1 MNLSDELWEFIV
13 KAKWKI
19 GRVSARLEI
28 GRRKVLE
35 QQSNNGQQLP
45 ARVGGTDKMVE
56 RIERDVARFRD
67 IVRGKIRQNLRKFI
81 TNTEL
86 IGRQGKTIVSIPVPQ
101 IEIPHFTY
109 RWRDVGGVG
118 QGEGEEGDILWVEG
132 QEGEGQRGA
141 GFLPGLHPVEV
152 EITLEEL
159 VELLGEE
166 LELPRLEPKSYGQMQ
181 SEKPRYKSIR
191 RVGPEALRH
200 FKRTFRQ
207 ALRRQMLSGTY
218 DHENPVV
225 IPIHD
230 DFRYRS
236 FEYEPQPE
244 SKAVIFFMMDVSG
257 SMGDEQKEIVRI
269 TAFWI
274 DQWIRRHYRGVERRY
289 IVHDAAA
296 REVPEDLFYR
306 LRESG
311 GTKISS
317 AYKLCAKL
325 IDERYPPTDWNIY
338 AFHFSDGDNW
348 EEDDADAFEVLSE
361 NLLPQ
366 VNLFGYGQ
374 VHSHW
379 GSGRFLYDLADEFVG
394 EFENLRLTEIR
405 SKDYILDAIRNLL
418 GKQSNNESF
427 QQRPQRRRA

>member
-1 MNLSDELWEFIV
+1 MPFQAREARNLNQQPDN
-13 KAKWKI
+13 
-19 GRVSARLEI
+19 GR
-28 GRRKVLE
+28 
-35 QQSNNGQQLP
+35 QMP
-45 ARVGGTDKMVE
+45 AEAGGSYEMVE

-67 IVRGKIRQNLRKFI
+67 IVKGNIRQNLRKFI

-118 QGEGEEGDILWVEG
+118 QGEGEEGDILWAEG
-132 QEGEGQRGA
+132 EEGEGQRGA

-152 EITLEEL
+152 ELTLEEL
-159 VELLGEE
+159 VELLGET
-166 LELPRLEPKSYGQMQ
+166 LELPRLEPKSHGLVQ

-191 RVGPEALRH
+191 RIGPEALRF

-207 ALRRQMLSGTY
+207 ALKRQLLSGTY
-218 DHENPVV
+218 DFNEPVIV
-225 IPIHD
+225 PIRD
-230 DFRYRS
+230 DIRYRS

-274 DQWIRRHYRGVERRY
+274 DQWVRRHYKGVERLY
-289 IVHDAAA
+289 IVHDAVA
-296 REVPEDLFYR
+296 REVPEELFYR

-325 IDERYPPTDWNIY
+325 IDEHYPPAEWNIY

-348 EEDDADAFEVLSE
+348 EEDDADAFSVLAE
-361 NLLPQ
+361 QLLPQ

-374 VHSHW
+374 VYSHW
-379 GSGRFLYDLADEFVG
+379 GTGRFLYDLADTFEG
-394 EFENLRLTEIR
+394 EFDNLRLTEIQ
-405 SKDYILDAIRNLL
+405 SKDDILDAIRDLL
-418 GKQSNNESF
+418 GKRVESDPPIR
-427 QQRPQRRRA
+427 QRPRRRQRF

>member
-1 MNLSDELWEFIV
+1 MNQPVPDNQPTP
-13 KAKWKI
+13 
-19 GRVSARLEI
+19 
-28 GRRKVLE
+28 E
-35 QQSNNGQQLP
+35 Q
-45 ARVGGTDKMVE
+45 AGGSYDMVE

-67 IVRGKIRQNLRKFI
+67 IVKGKIRQNLRKFI

-86 IGRQGKTIVSIPVPQ
+86 FGKQGKTIVSIPVPQ

-109 RWRDVGGVG
+109 NFRDVGGVG
-118 QGEGEEGDILWVEG
+118 QGEGEEGDILWLEG
-132 QEGEGQRGA
+132 EEGEGQRGA
-141 GFLPGLHPVEV
+141 GFLPGVHPVEV
-152 EITLEEL
+152 ELTLEEL
-159 VELLGEE
+159 VELVGEA
-166 LELPRLEPKSYGQMQ
+166 LELPRLEPKSAGEMQ

-207 ALRRQMLSGTY
+207 ALKRQLLSGSY
-218 DHENPVV
+218 DYDNPVIV
-225 IPIHD
+225 PIHD

-244 SKAVIFFMMDVSG
+244 TKAVIFFMMDVSG

-274 DQWIRRHYRGVERRY
+274 DQWVRRHYRGVERRY
-289 IVHDAAA
+289 IAHDAVA

-317 AYKLCAKL
+317 AYKLCAQL
-325 IDERYPPTDWNIY
+325 IDEHYPPTDWNIY

-348 EEDDADAFEVLSE
+348 EEDDEDAFEVLGE
-361 NLLPQ
+361 KLLPQ

-374 VHSHW
+374 VYSHW
-379 GSGRFLYDLADEFVG
+379 GTGRFLYDLADMFADEFD
-394 EFENLRLTEIR
+394 NLRLTEIR
-405 SKDYILDAIRNLL
+405 TRDDILDAIRALL
-418 GKQSNNESF
+418 GKPADGES
-427 QQRPQRRRA
+427 RLPPRQRRR

>member
-1 MNLSDELWEFIV
+1 LN
-13 KAKWKI
+13 
-19 GRVSARLEI
+19 
-28 GRRKVLE
+28 
-35 QQSNNGQQLP
+35 QQPTNGQKAP
-45 ARVGGTDKMVE
+45 ASAGGTDKMVE

-67 IVRGKIRQNLRKFI
+67 IVKGKIRQNLRKFI
-81 TNTEL
+81 TNSEL

-109 RWRDVGGVG
+109 QWRDVGGVG
-118 QGEGEEGDILWVEG
+118 QGEGEEGDILWFEG

-141 GFLPGLHPVEV
+141 GFLPGLHPIEV

-159 VELLGEE
+159 LELLGEE

-181 SEKPRYKSIR
+181 SENPRYKSIR
-191 RVGPEALRH
+191 RVGPESLRH

-207 ALRRQMLSGTY
+207 ALKRQMLSGTY
-218 DHENPVV
+218 DHENPVI

-236 FEYEPQPE
+236 FEHEPQPE

-289 IVHDAAA
+289 IVHDASA

-306 LRESG
+306 LKESG

-317 AYKLCAKL
+317 AYKLCDKL
-325 IDERYPPTDWNIY
+325 IDEHYPTTEWNIY

-348 EEDDADAFEVLSE
+348 EEDDDDAFEVLGE
-361 NLLPQ
+361 KLLPK

-374 VHSHW
+374 VYSHW
-379 GSGRFLYDLADEFVG
+379 GSGRFLYELADEFAD

-405 SKDYILDAIRNLL
+405 NKEQILDAIRDLL
-418 GKQSNNESF
+418 GKEPNNESF
-427 QQRPQRRRA
+427 KQRPQRRRA

>member
-1 MNLSDELWEFIV
+1 MN
-13 KAKWKI
+13 
-19 GRVSARLEI
+19 
-28 GRRKVLE
+28 
-35 QQSNNGQQLP
+35 QQPTNGQKAP
-45 ARVGGTDKMVE
+45 AGAGGTDKMVE

-67 IVRGKIRQNLRKFI
+67 IVKGKIKQNLRKFI

-109 RWRDVGGVG
+109 QWRYVGGVG
-118 QGEGEEGDILWVEG
+118 QGEGEEGEILWFEG

-141 GFLPGLHPVEV
+141 GFLPGFHPVEV

-191 RVGPEALRH
+191 RVGPESLRY

-207 ALRRQMLSGTY
+207 ALKRQMLSGTY
-218 DHENPVV
+218 DHENPVI

-296 REVPEDLFYR
+296 REVPEELFYR

-317 AYKLCAKL
+317 AYKLCAKF
-325 IDERYPPTDWNIY
+325 IDEYYPTTEWNIY

-348 EEDDADAFEVLSE
+348 EEDDAEAFEVLDE
-361 NLLPQ
+361 KLLPQ

-379 GSGRFLYDLADEFVG
+379 GTGRFLHDLADEFSG
-394 EFENLRLTEIR
+394 DFENLRLTEIR

-418 GKQSNNESF
+418 GKQPNSEPF
-427 QQRPQRRRA
+427 RQRPQSGRA

>member
-1 MNLSDELWEFIV
+1 M
-13 KAKWKI
+13 
-19 GRVSARLEI
+19 
-28 GRRKVLE
+28 E
-35 QQSNNGQQLP
+35 QQNNGSQAP
-45 ARVGGTDKMVE
+45 ANAGGSYDMVE

-67 IVRGKIRQNLRKFI
+67 IVKGKIRQNLRKFI

-86 IGRQGKTIVSIPVPQ
+86 IGRQGKTVVSIPVPQ

-109 RWRDVGGVG
+109 RLRDVGGIG
-118 QGEGEEGDILWVEG
+118 QGEGEEGEILWLEG
-132 QEGEGQRGA
+132 EEGEGQRGA

-152 EITLEEL
+152 EVTLEEL
-159 VELLGEE
+159 VEMLGEE
-166 LELPRLEPKSYGQMQ
+166 LELPRLEPKSFGQMQ

-200 FKRTFRQ
+200 FKRTFKQ
-207 ALRRQMLSGTY
+207 ALKRQLLSGTY
-218 DHENPVV
+218 DPNDPVI

-230 DFRYRS
+230 DIRYRS

-274 DQWIRRHYRGVERRY
+274 DQWVRRHYRGVERRY

-325 IDERYPPTDWNIY
+325 IEEHYPPSEWNIY

-348 EEDDADAFEVLSE
+348 EEDDADAFEVLGE
-361 NLLPQ
+361 KLLPQ

-374 VHSHW
+374 VYSHW
-379 GSGRFLYDLADEFVG
+379 GSGRFLYDLADEFEG
-394 EFENLRLTEIR
+394 EFDNLRLTEIR
-405 SKDYILDAIRNLL
+405 NKDEILDAIRDLL
-418 GKQSNNESF
+418 GKHSEDRPNF
-427 QQRPQRRRA
+427 RQRPRRHRA

>member
-1 MNLSDELWEFIV
+1 
-13 KAKWKI
+13 
-19 GRVSARLEI
+19 
-28 GRRKVLE
+28 
-35 QQSNNGQQLP
+35 
-45 ARVGGTDKMVE
+45 MVD

-67 IVRGKIRQNLRKFI
+67 IVKGKIRQNLRKFI

-109 RWRDVGGVG
+109 RFRDVGGVG

-152 EITLEEL
+152 EISLEEL

-166 LELPRLEPKSYGQMQ
+166 LELPRLEPKSFGQMQ
-181 SEKPRYKSIR
+181 SEKPRYKTIR
-191 RVGPEALRH
+191 RVGPESLRH
-200 FKRTFRQ
+200 FKRTYREALKRQ
-207 ALRRQMLSGTY
+207 ILSGSY
-218 DHENPVV
+218 NPDEPIV
-225 IPIHD
+225 IPIRED
-230 DFRYRS
+230 RRYRS
-236 FEYEPQPE
+236 FEYELRPE
-244 SKAVIFFMMDVSG
+244 SKAVIFFMQDISG
-257 SMGDEQKEIVRI
+257 SMGDEQKEIVRV

-274 DQWIRRHYRGVERRY
+274 DQWIRRHYKGVERRY

-296 REVPEDLFYR
+296 REVSEDLFYR

-325 IDERYPPTDWNIY
+325 IDQHYPPSDWNIY
-338 AFHFSDGDNW
+338 TFHFSDGDNW
-348 EEDDADAFEVLSE
+348 EEDDEDAFEVLRE
-361 NLLPQ
+361 KLLPQ

-374 VHSHW
+374 VYSHW
-379 GSGRFLYDLADEFVG
+379 GTGRFLYDLAEEFEDEFDN
-394 EFENLRLTEIR
+394 FRLADIR
-405 SKDYILDAIRNLL
+405 SKDYILDAIRDLL
-418 GKQSNNESF
+418 GKRDGEKPPR
-427 QQRPQRRRA
+427 QRPPQRRRV

>member
-1 MNLSDELWEFIV
+1 MNQ
-13 KAKWKI
+13 KPT
-19 GRVSARLEI
+19 
-28 GRRKVLE
+28 
-35 QQSNNGQQLP
+35 NGQQLP
-45 ARVGGTDKMVE
+45 ASAGRTDKMVE

-67 IVRGKIRQNLRKFI
+67 IVKGKIRQNLRKFI

-86 IGRQGKTIVSIPVPQ
+86 IGRQGKTIVSIPVPH

-159 VELLGEE
+159 VELLGQE

-191 RVGPEALRH
+191 RVGPESLRH

-218 DHENPVV
+218 NHENPVI
-225 IPIHD
+225 IPVQD

-274 DQWIRRHYRGVERRY
+274 DQWVRRHYKGVERRY

-317 AYKLCAKL
+317 AYKLCSKL
-325 IDERYPPTDWNIY
+325 IDEHYSPTKWNIY

-348 EEDDADAFEVLSE
+348 EEDDADAFEVLGE
-361 NLLPQ
+361 KLLPQ

-374 VHSHW
+374 VYSHW
-379 GSGRFLYDLADEFVG
+379 GSGRFIYDLADEFAND
-394 EFENLRLTEIR
+394 FENLRLTEIR
-405 SKDYILDAIRNLL
+405 SKEYILDAIRNLL
-418 GKQSNNESF
+418 GKNPSSESF
-427 QQRPQRRRA
+427 RQRPQRRRG

>member
-1 MNLSDELWEFIV
+1 MQQPVD
-13 KAKWKI
+13 
-19 GRVSARLEI
+19 
-28 GRRKVLE
+28 E
-35 QQSNNGQQLP
+35 QQPTGT
-45 ARVGGTDKMVE
+45 GGHYDIVE
-56 RIERDVARFRD
+56 RIERDAARFRD

-86 IGRQGKTIVSIPVPQ
+86 IGKQGKTIVSIPVPQ

-109 RWRDVGGVG
+109 NFRDVGGVG
-118 QGEGEEGDILWVEG
+118 QGEGEEGDILWLEG
-132 QEGEGQRGA
+132 EEGEGQRGA

-152 EITLEEL
+152 EFTLEEL
-159 VELLGEE
+159 VDLLGEA
-166 LELPRLEPKSYGQMQ
+166 LELPRLEPKSTGGLE
-181 SEKPRYKSIR
+181 SVKPRYKSIR

-207 ALRRQMLSGTY
+207 ALKRQLLTGTY
-218 DHENPVV
+218 DPDNPVIV
-225 IPIHD
+225 PIRD
-230 DFRYRS
+230 DVRYRS
-236 FEYEPQPE
+236 FEMEPRPE

-274 DQWIRRHYRGVERRY
+274 DQWVRRHYRGVERRY
-289 IVHDAAA
+289 IVHDAVA

-317 AYKLCAKL
+317 AYKLCAHL
-325 IDERYPPTDWNIY
+325 INEHYPPEEWNIY

-348 EEDDADAFEVLSE
+348 EEDDAEAFEVLGE
-361 NLLPQ
+361 HLLPK

-374 VHSHW
+374 VYSHW
-379 GSGRFLYDLADEFVG
+379 GTGRFLYDLADEFED
-394 EFENLRLTEIR
+394 EFDNLRLTEIR
-405 SKDYILDAIRNLL
+405 TKDAILNAIRDLL
-418 GKQSNNESF
+418 GKSRDEERDS
-427 QQRPQRRRA
+427 RSRSHRRQ

>member
-1 MNLSDELWEFIV
+1 MSDRRQNDNPSP
-13 KAKWKI
+13 AQ
-19 GRVSARLEI
+19 VS
-28 GRRKVLE
+28 
-35 QQSNNGQQLP
+35 
-45 ARVGGTDKMVE
+45 GTEKMVD

-67 IVRGKIRQNLRKFI
+67 IVKGKIRQNLRKFI

-86 IGRQGKTIVSIPVPQ
+86 IGRQGRTIVSIPVPQ

-109 RWRDVGGVG
+109 RFRDIGGVG
-118 QGEGEEGDILWVEG
+118 QGEGEEGDILWLEG

-152 EITLEEL
+152 EISLEEL

-166 LELPRLEPKSYGQMQ
+166 LELPRLEPKSFGQMQ

-191 RVGPEALRH
+191 RVGPESLRH
-200 FKRTFRQ
+200 FKRTYREALKRQ
-207 ALRRQMLSGTY
+207 ILSGTY
-218 DHENPVV
+218 NPDDPTI
-225 IPIHD
+225 IPVRED
-230 DFRYRS
+230 RRYRS
-236 FEYEPQPE
+236 FEYELQPE
-244 SKAVIFFMMDVSG
+244 SKAVIFFMQDISG

-274 DQWIRRHYRGVERRY
+274 DQWIRRHYKGIERRY

-325 IDERYPPTDWNIY
+325 IDQLYPPSDWNIY

-348 EEDDADAFEVLSE
+348 EEDDEDAFEVLGE
-361 NLLPQ
+361 KLLPQ

-374 VHSHW
+374 VYSHW
-379 GSGRFLYDLADEFVG
+379 GTGRFLYDLADEFEE
-394 EFENLRLTEIR
+394 EFENLRLADIR
-405 SKDYILDAIRNLL
+405 SKDQVLDAIRDLL
-418 GKQSNNESF
+418 GKSDGERPIR
-427 QQRPQRRRA
+427 QRPPQRRRV

>member
-1 MNLSDELWEFIV
+1 
-13 KAKWKI
+13 
-19 GRVSARLEI
+19 
-28 GRRKVLE
+28 
-35 QQSNNGQQLP
+35 
-45 ARVGGTDKMVE
+45 MVE

-67 IVRGKIRQNLRKFI
+67 IVKGKIRQNLRKFI

-109 RWRDVGGVG
+109 RWRDAGGVG

-159 VELLGEE
+159 VELLGQE

-191 RVGPEALRH
+191 RVGPESLRH

-218 DHENPVV
+218 NHENPVI
-225 IPIHD
+225 IPVHD

-274 DQWIRRHYRGVERRY
+274 DQWVRRHYKGVERRY

-317 AYKLCAKL
+317 AYKLCSKL
-325 IDERYPPTDWNIY
+325 IDEHYSPTEWNIY

-348 EEDDADAFEVLSE
+348 EEDDADAFEVLGE
-361 NLLPQ
+361 KLLPQ

-374 VHSHW
+374 VYSHW
-379 GSGRFLYDLADEFVG
+379 GSGRFIYDLADEFAN
-394 EFENLRLTEIR
+394 ESENLRLTEIR
-405 SKDYILDAIRNLL
+405 SKEYILDAIRNLL
-418 GKQSNNESF
+418 GKNPSSESF
-427 QQRPQRRRA
+427 RQRPQRRRG

>member
-1 MNLSDELWEFIV
+1 MQQP
-13 KAKWKI
+13 I
-19 GRVSARLEI
+19 G
-28 GRRKVLE
+28 E
-35 QQSNNGQQLP
+35 QQPTG
-45 ARVGGTDKMVE
+45 AGGRYDIVE
-56 RIERDVARFRD
+56 RIERDAARFRD
-67 IVRGKIRQNLRKFI
+67 IVKGKIRQNLRKFI

-86 IGRQGKTIVSIPVPQ
+86 IGKQGKTIVSIPVPQ

-109 RWRDVGGVG
+109 NFRDVGGVG
-118 QGEGEEGDILWVEG
+118 QGEGEEGDILWLEG
-132 QEGEGQRGA
+132 EEGEGQRGA

-152 EITLEEL
+152 EFTLEEL
-159 VELLGEE
+159 VELLGEA
-166 LELPRLEPKSYGQMQ
+166 LELPRLEPKSTGGLE
-181 SEKPRYKSIR
+181 SEKHRYKSIR

-207 ALRRQMLSGTY
+207 ALKRQLLTGTY
-218 DHENPVV
+218 DPNDPVIV
-225 IPIHD
+225 PIRD
-230 DFRYRS
+230 DTRYRS
-236 FEYEPQPE
+236 FEMEPRPE

-274 DQWIRRHYRGVERRY
+274 DQWVRRHYRGVERRY

-317 AYKLCAKL
+317 AYKLCAHL
-325 IDERYPPTDWNIY
+325 INEHYPPEEWNIY

-348 EEDDADAFEVLSE
+348 EEDDADAFEVLGE
-361 NLLPQ
+361 HLLPK

-374 VHSHW
+374 VYSHW
-379 GSGRFLYDLADEFVG
+379 GTGRFLHDLADEFG
-394 EFENLRLTEIR
+394 DEFDNLRLTEIR
-405 SKDYILDAIRNLL
+405 TKDAILNAIRDLL
-418 GKQSNNESF
+418 GKSSDGERDF
-427 QQRPQRRRA
+427 RPRSRRW